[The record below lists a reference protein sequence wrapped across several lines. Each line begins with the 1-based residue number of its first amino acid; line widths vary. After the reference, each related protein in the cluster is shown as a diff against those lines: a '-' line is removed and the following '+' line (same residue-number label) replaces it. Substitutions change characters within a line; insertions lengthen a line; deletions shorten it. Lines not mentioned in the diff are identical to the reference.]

1 MNSTLPD
8 PGEKKGEVSGG
19 VVSVREISGDR
30 KYLLLRHANGGH
42 WSFPKGHLEGE
53 ESFRE
58 AAIRELEEETGLK
71 PKEFVPGFREE
82 INYSYSRDGK
92 KRDKTVI
99 YYLALVDPANDE
111 VTLSPEHIDYKWL
124 PPGEAVPTLTYDNDR
139 ELLKQAETRL
149 KRER

>member
-1 MNSTLPD
+1 M
-8 PGEKKGEVSGG
+8 
-19 VVSVREISGDR
+19 REISGDR

-124 PPGEAVPTLTYDNDR
+124 PPGEAVPTLTYANDR